1 MKSEIKKLE
10 AKKKAS
16 TFTKDEKRELVK
28 LEKKLNDANERL
40 DILEK
45 LLFTYSNEL
54 FSLRSQLLKEEDA
67 LKLFQNSSGVSEMTK
82 VVQSGFETQ
91 IQAGVPSE
99 LETANLY
106 TADELAANYLKK
118 ALSYRR
124 IKASHP
130 LLKTRE
136 GCKAYV
142 KFKESFTSS
151 KEQGLC
157 LCCNLVSRSAIYFQ
171 IIRRR
176 IATDWEARCIVYP
189 CVCQHGYKERRKGS
203 RIV

>member
-67 LKLFQNSSGVSEMTK
+67 LRLLQSSSGVSEMTK

-99 LETANLY
+99 LETPNLY
-106 TADELAANYLKK
+106 TADNSL
-118 ALSYRR
+118 
-124 IKASHP
+124 
-130 LLKTRE
+130 
-136 GCKAYV
+136 
-142 KFKESFTSS
+142 
-151 KEQGLC
+151 
-157 LCCNLVSRSAIYFQ
+157 Q
-171 IIRRR
+171 II
-176 IATDWEARCIVYP
+176 
-189 CVCQHGYKERRKGS
+189 
-203 RIV
+203 